1 VDNRVERIV
10 LETASQRIVGD
21 LTLPREGYRSRL
33 SDYLNQGD
41 MDFIP
46 LTNAQITGLDGGDGS
61 ERDFVAVARTHVQ
74 LAYPLAGG
82 EPNAD

>member
-10 LETASQRIVGD
+10 LETAGQRIVGD

-41 MDFIP
+41 VDFIP
-46 LTNAQITGLDGGDGS
+46 LTNAEITGANGG
-61 ERDFVAVARTHVQ
+61 EVIQREFVAVARTHVHI
-74 LAYPLAGG
+74 AYPLAG
-82 EPNAD
+82 AD